1 VPHATGTQMSRRY
14 VAPLLGWLAVAVV
27 VTVVEG
33 VPTRLPGLALGSAVL
48 LHAVRVVA
56 LFAIGLV
63 IGTVLA
69 RASSGRLPSE
79 VSTTGLVYSAEETG
93 ETLAAL
99 AELQAQVARQDALL
113 DEIAARL
120 DRLGRRI

>member
-1 VPHATGTQMSRRY
+1 MSRRY

-33 VPTRLPGLALGSAVL
+33 VPARLPGLALGSAVL

>member
-1 VPHATGTQMSRRY
+1 
-14 VAPLLGWLAVAVV
+14 
-27 VTVVEG
+27 
-33 VPTRLPGLALGSAVL
+33 
-48 LHAVRVVA
+48 
-56 LFAIGLV
+56 
-63 IGTVLA
+63 
-69 RASSGRLPSE
+69 
-79 VSTTGLVYSAEETG
+79 LVYSAEETG